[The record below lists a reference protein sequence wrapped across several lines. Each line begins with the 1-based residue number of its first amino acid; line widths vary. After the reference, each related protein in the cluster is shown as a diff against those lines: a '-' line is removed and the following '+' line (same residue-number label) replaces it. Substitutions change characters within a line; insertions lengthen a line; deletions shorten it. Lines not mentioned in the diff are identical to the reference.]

1 MKIFLLSFLLFFS
14 LNADDKLN
22 ANFSNL
28 SIVEFIQL
36 VSTVTNKNILNNY
49 DLEGYIDLS
58 NGSSIPESDFLNI
71 LSSVLKSKGYLLSD
85 KGSFLEIVK
94 SDKSSFLT
102 SKQTTSSTF
111 IKINNYDV
119 DKISEKIKPLISEN
133 SALITFKKSNMIF
146 ITDYPQNVE
155 IIKSVIN
162 KIDLKNNFV
171 VKLVSVRNVDLKS
184 IVSYLTDISSVLFD
198 DEILQ
203 DKVKIISH
211 DSLNSII
218 LVGNEL
224 NIDKLITYISS
235 FDNVLNID
243 ETTQIFNLK
252 NSNAKDVLKS
262 LLDILEDKKN
272 LDLPPKYKI
281 SISEDINS
289 IIVITNPLLLK
300 SISSL
305 ISELDKEKFQ
315 VYVEARIF
323 EINEDSS
330 KALGIKWGFDGSK
343 LFSNGGLLSFSS
355 SFGGLDV
362 SQNFSS
368 TISSTFVGNGFALGA
383 SLDFLQ
389 TNGASKSISNPS
401 ILCVN
406 NKESFIYVG
415 KTISVSTGSSSSAV
429 SGVTNSFA
437 RENVGLTL
445 KITPRVSSDEK
456 VTLDISAVIANLL
469 DDGSNNA
476 THQPVTSKQEVNTQA
491 ILRHG
496 EHIIIGGLVKS
507 YNVDFINRVP
517 FLSNI
522 PYFGDA
528 LFTSRSSTTQRDNLV
543 VILTPYIID
552 KSEKLSKLQDDLG
565 ILSKMQEKYNIQ
577 IFNHIRQNGLKV
589 D

>member
-14 LNADDKLN
+14 LHAEDKLN

-28 SIVEFIQL
+28 SIIDFIQL

-49 DLEGYIDLS
+49 DLEGYVDMS

-102 SKQTTSSTF
+102 SKQYTSSTF

-119 DKISEKIKPLISEN
+119 DKLSEKIKPLISEN
-133 SALITFKKSNMIF
+133 SSLITFRKSNMIF
-146 ITDYPQNVE
+146 ITDYPQNIE
-155 IIKSVIN
+155 IIKSVVN
-162 KIDLKNNFV
+162 KIDFKNNFV
-171 VKLVSVRNVDLKS
+171 VKLIPVRNVDLKS

-272 LDLPPKYKI
+272 LDLPTKYKI
-281 SISEDINS
+281 SMSEDINS
-289 IIVITNPLLLK
+289 IIVVTNPLLLK

-305 ISELDKEKFQ
+305 ISELDKEKYQ

-323 EINEDSS
+323 EINEQSALD
-330 KALGIKWGFDGSK
+330 LGIKWGFDGSK

-355 SFGGLDV
+355 KFG
-362 SQNFSS
+362 SS
-368 TISSTFVGNGFALGA
+368 TLVENPITTISASLIGNGFSLGA

-389 TNGASKSISNPS
+389 TNGASKSISSPS
-401 ILCVN
+401 LLCVN

-415 KTISVSTGSSSSAV
+415 KTISVSSGNSTNV
-429 SGVTNSFA
+429 SGTTNSYT

-445 KITPRVSSDEK
+445 KITPRVSENDK
-456 VTLDISAVIANLL
+456 LTLDISAVLANVL

-476 THQPVTSKQEVNTQA
+476 TKQPVTSKQEINTQA

-496 EHIIIGGLVKS
+496 EHIIIGGLAKTYETKVVNK
-507 YNVDFINRVP
+507 IP
-517 FLSNI
+517 FFSEL
-522 PYFGDA
+522 PYFGKS
-528 LFTSRSSTTQRDNLV
+528 LFTSASTSLQKDNLV

-552 KSEKLSKLQDDLG
+552 KSDKLSKLQNDLG
-565 ILSKMQEKYNIQ
+565 TLSKMQDSYNKK
-577 IFNHIRQNGLKV
+577 IFEDINKFGLK
-589 D
+589 DD

>member
-14 LNADDKLN
+14 LHAEDKLN

-28 SIVEFIQL
+28 SIIDFIQL

-49 DLEGYIDLS
+49 DLEGYVDMS

-102 SKQTTSSTF
+102 SKQYTSSTF

-119 DKISEKIKPLISEN
+119 DKLSEKIKPLISEN
-133 SALITFKKSNMIF
+133 SSLITFRKSNMIF
-146 ITDYPQNVE
+146 ITDYPQNIE
-155 IIKSVIN
+155 IIKSVVN
-162 KIDLKNNFV
+162 KIDFKNNFV
-171 VKLVSVRNVDLKS
+171 VKLIPVRNVDLKS

-272 LDLPPKYKI
+272 LDLPTKYKI
-281 SISEDINS
+281 SMSEDINS
-289 IIVITNPLLLK
+289 IIVVTNPLLLK

-305 ISELDKEKFQ
+305 ISELDKEKYQ

-323 EINEDSS
+323 EINEQSALD
-330 KALGIKWGFDGSK
+330 LGIKWGFDGSK

-355 SFGGLDV
+355 KFG
-362 SQNFSS
+362 SS
-368 TISSTFVGNGFALGA
+368 TLVENPITTISASLIGNGFSLGA

-389 TNGASKSISNPS
+389 TNGASKSISSPS
-401 ILCVN
+401 LLCVN

-415 KTISVSTGSSSSAV
+415 KTISVSSGNSTNV
-429 SGVTNSFA
+429 SGTTNSYT

-445 KITPRVSSDEK
+445 KITPRVSENDK
-456 VTLDISAVIANLL
+456 LTLDISAVLANVL

-476 THQPVTSKQEVNTQA
+476 TKQPVTSKQEINTQA

-496 EHIIIGGLVKS
+496 EHIIIGGLAKTYETKVVNK
-507 YNVDFINRVP
+507 IP
-517 FLSNI
+517 FFSEL
-522 PYFGDA
+522 PYFGKS
-528 LFTSRSSTTQRDNLV
+528 LFTSASTSLQKDNLV

-552 KSEKLSKLQDDLG
+552 KSDKLSKLQNDLG
-565 ILSKMQEKYNIQ
+565 TLSKMQDSYNKK
-577 IFNHIRQNGLKV
+577 IFEDINKFGLN
-589 D
+589 DD